1 MYNLKFE
8 VSEEGIYTRYLQG
21 ISNLY
26 VGDSSVIVKLNQI
39 NQTGLPEAQTGKN
52 TLNKAYFWILM

>member
-1 MYNLKFE
+1 
-8 VSEEGIYTRYLQG
+8 LQG

-52 TLNKAYFWILM
+52 TLNKGYFWILM